1 MKKSIISTFML
12 VLFIGLF
19 VGCGKKKEDT
29 PSITDVTKEVL
40 DEVEKAKIGA
50 AETTADGVKREVQTY
65 YYSVLLENGTFNKTI
80 FTCSDYGCSTENE
93 TLDLTGTGPT
103 SGTITINADGTIE
116 FKDIVIN
123 GYNCEIPNS
132 GASTC
137 K

>member
-1 MKKSIISTFML
+1 MKKSIISVFML

-50 AETTADGVKREVQTY
+50 AETSAYGIKIEVQTY
-65 YYSVLLENGTFNKTI
+65 YYSVLLENGAFDETV
-80 FTCSDYGCSTENE
+80 FTCSEYGCATENE
-93 TLDLTGTGPT
+93 TLDLSGTAPT

-123 GYNCEIPNS
+123 GYKCEIPDS
-132 GASTC
+132 GEVTC